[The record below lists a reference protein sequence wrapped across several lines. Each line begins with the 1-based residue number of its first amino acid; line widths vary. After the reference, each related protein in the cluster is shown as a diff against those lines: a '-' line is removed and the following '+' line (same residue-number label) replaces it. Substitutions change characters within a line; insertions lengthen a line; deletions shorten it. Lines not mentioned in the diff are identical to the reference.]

1 MSAMNVLA
9 IVGLVVMAT
18 AAIVTKIKVKRSN
31 ERRIMYLLIGGSAA
45 LIAADRAIIW
55 YTATGGQVDVAGSL
69 AWLLYVGGGLVVVV
83 GIGAVLRNGGA
94 TRFAWKQRRYQQRQK
109 YQNFRRI

>member
-1 MSAMNVLA
+1 MSAVNVLA

-18 AAIVTKIKVKRSN
+18 AAIVTKIKVTRPN

-55 YTATGGQVDVAGSL
+55 YTESGGQLDIAGL
-69 AWLLYVGGGLVVVV
+69 LTWLLYVGGGLAVAV
-83 GIGAVLRNGGA
+83 GVGAALRNGGA
-94 TRFAWKQRRYQQRQK
+94 TRFAWRQGRYQKYRQ
-109 YQNFRRI
+109 YRRI